1 MTSAAKERLPEDS
14 MQDAATIGKRAGLPS
29 PAIGARLDRLPVSA
43 FHWKV
48 LGLIAGGLFF
58 DGFDVY
64 IAGGVL
70 GALAKIGF
78 STPALNATFV
88 SMTLAGMSVGAAITG
103 ILGDRLGRR
112 YAYQANL
119 AVFGIASLAG
129 AAAPNMET
137 LIFFRFI
144 MGVGLGAEIV
154 ISYGMLSEFVPPQV
168 RGKWAA
174 ALAFSGGA
182 ALLLATLSAYLI
194 IPNYGWRWMFVIAGI
209 GALIMM
215 YLRKAMPESPRWLQS
230 VGRTDEA
237 EQLISQIEQ
246 EIAQKHP
253 LPDPDPNYF
262 TAPPASDIRLFLRQ
276 PVLNNLII
284 AIALNIVI
292 GMALY
297 GFIVWIPSFLIQH
310 GLSVASSLG
319 YSTLISLGAPFG
331 CTVAF
336 FLSDSVGRK
345 PGLIGASLLT
355 ICFGYLYGIATN
367 PAVIVATGFMMF
379 TLIYFMLAVGIGT
392 YANEL
397 FDTPYRLRGAGIG
410 SMFGRG
416 TAMITPFIVI
426 AIFNFAG
433 LLGVIT
439 LFAAELLVLI
449 VILLAIGVETNGK
462 PLEKIIADEVAET

>member
-1 MTSAAKERLPEDS
+1 
-14 MQDAATIGKRAGLPS
+14 
-29 PAIGARLDRLPVSA
+29 
-43 FHWKV
+43 
-48 LGLIAGGLFF
+48 
-58 DGFDVY
+58 
-64 IAGGVL
+64 
-70 GALAKIGF
+70 
-78 STPALNATFV
+78 
-88 SMTLAGMSVGAAITG
+88 
-103 ILGDRLGRR
+103 
-112 YAYQANL
+112 
-119 AVFGIASLAG
+119 
-129 AAAPNMET
+129 
-137 LIFFRFI
+137 
-144 MGVGLGAEIV
+144 
-154 ISYGMLSEFVPPQV
+154 
-168 RGKWAA
+168 
-174 ALAFSGGA
+174 
-182 ALLLATLSAYLI
+182 
-194 IPNYGWRWMFVIAGI
+194 
-209 GALIMM
+209 MM

-237 EQLISQIEQ
+237 EQLISQIER

-355 ICFGYLYGIATN
+355 ICFGYLYGIATD
-367 PAVIVATGFMMF
+367 PVVIVATGFMMF

-392 YANEL
+392 YVNEL

-410 SMFGRG
+410 STFGRG
-416 TAMITPFIVI
+416 TAMVTPFIVI

-449 VILLAIGVETNGK
+449 AILLAIGTETNGK
-462 PLEKIIADEVAET
+462 PLEKIIADEAAET